1 MFFLR
6 PCAVDYITTSTL
18 FKDMFLL
25 KRNHLFLLANLVLML
40 SQDVCCGRG
49 SSRTSTN
56 LSYSSTPL
64 LVTNLKVYTVW
75 LKLTT
80 RVFSFI
86 PSDTYVRSLLCFF
99 SINCLSFLQPSGG
112 LCCLPDSVGKFLSP
126 QKPWAW
132 VYSVASSHWDQFQYD
147 PIPWPLFLWPLI
159 PCCMNTVLLLGQLIG
174 PVKTALFFSYNPLM
188 KLSDSICKIDW
199 ADHMHL

>member
-6 PCAVDYITTSTL
+6 PCANDYIPSTL

-25 KRNHLFLLANLVLML
+25 KRNLFLLANLVLMP

-56 LSYSSTPL
+56 LSYSSAPL
-64 LVTNLKVYTVW
+64 LVTNLKVYIVW

-80 RVFSFI
+80 RVFSFT
-86 PSDTYVRSLLCFF
+86 PFWYLCQKSSLFLV
-99 SINCLSFLQPSGG
+99 NKLSFLSTS
-112 LCCLPDSVGKFLSP
+112 LRWSLPGSVGEFLSP

-132 VYSVASSHWDQFQYD
+132 IYSVASSHWDQFQYD
-147 PIPWPLFLWPLI
+147 PIPWPLFLWPLV
-159 PCCMNTVLLLGQLIG
+159 PCCMNMVLLLGQLIG
-174 PVKTALFFSYNPLM
+174 PAKTALFFSYNPLM
-188 KLSDSICKIDW
+188 KLSDSICKINW